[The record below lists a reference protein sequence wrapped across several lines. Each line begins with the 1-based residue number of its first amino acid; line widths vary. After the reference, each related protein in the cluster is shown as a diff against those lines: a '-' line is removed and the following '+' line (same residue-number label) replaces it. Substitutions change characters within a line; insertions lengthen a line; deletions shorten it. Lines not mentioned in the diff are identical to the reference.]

1 MSHLCSKNLCWDF
14 KGYWQQF
21 SILTDMLYLHA
32 CKWRWIQQI
41 WREKVYYILSFPMPN
56 RKKICLSNMLFFFF
70 LTTFTVKVEPSEI
83 VTSNVSV
90 VVEEEEDSNCYAA
103 DSQNSQSQWRK
114 NKRRRRLLSEV
125 SFLNLHWLI
134 SSCQLWWTFKLL
146 EMSYWQIKF
155 FMAPSRTQWWALD
168 NIWFGESNICDGYSQ
183 KTVRNVDLTLRL
195 FW

>member
-21 SILTDMLYLHA
+21 SILTDMLHLHVASGDEFSRFEERKYITYCHFQCQTEKRYA
-32 CKWRWIQQI
+32 C
-41 WREKVYYILSFPMPN
+41 LT
-56 RKKICLSNMLFFFF
+56 CFFFF

-83 VTSNVSV
+83 VTSNVSA